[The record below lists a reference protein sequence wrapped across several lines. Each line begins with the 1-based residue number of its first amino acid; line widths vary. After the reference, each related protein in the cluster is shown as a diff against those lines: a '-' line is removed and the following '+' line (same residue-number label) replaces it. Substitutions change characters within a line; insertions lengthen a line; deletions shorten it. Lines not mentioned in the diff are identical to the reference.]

1 MKVFFLQRWCG
12 LQQQTTVKKPE
23 GETVATRVL
32 RVRSLQRTC
41 LTLAHVPDVTIK
53 TNAQTA
59 TMSMFRKKQQD
70 SSTASY
76 GGVDDPSLNRKSGI
90 TAGRVINS
98 SIAIDFGCILV
109 AGLIVIGL
117 LAHLHEQVQ

>member
-76 GGVDDPSLNRKSGI
+76 GGVDDPSLRKKSGI

>member
-1 MKVFFLQRWCG
+1 M
-12 LQQQTTVKKPE
+12 
-23 GETVATRVL
+23 
-32 RVRSLQRTC
+32 
-41 LTLAHVPDVTIK
+41 PDVTIK

-59 TMSMFRKKQQD
+59 TMSMFRKKQD

>member
-1 MKVFFLQRWCG
+1 
-12 LQQQTTVKKPE
+12 
-23 GETVATRVL
+23 
-32 RVRSLQRTC
+32 
-41 LTLAHVPDVTIK
+41 
-53 TNAQTA
+53 
-59 TMSMFRKKQQD
+59 MSMFRKKED

-76 GGVDDPSLNRKSGI
+76 GGVDDPSLRRKSGI

-117 LAHLHEQVQ
+117 LAHLHVQVQ